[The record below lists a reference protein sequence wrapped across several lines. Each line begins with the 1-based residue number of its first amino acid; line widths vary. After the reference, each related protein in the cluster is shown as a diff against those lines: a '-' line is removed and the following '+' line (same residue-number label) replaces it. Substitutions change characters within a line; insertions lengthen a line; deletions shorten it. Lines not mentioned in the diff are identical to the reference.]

1 MSARPL
7 NRILVVDDEPD
18 ILAVVRTTLRA
29 RGDFEVEVCVC
40 GQDALEVAPRF
51 APDLILLDVMMPGI
65 DGPMTLKAL
74 QADPRTSST
83 PVVFMT
89 AKVMPQETARYLS
102 LGAVAVIAKPFDQR
116 TLVDEIEVIWG
127 GRVSTRSA
135 WTHNPEMEALLEA
148 YAATLPEKVDEIARA
163 WRAVEDAGGTAEL
176 AQKVHSLV
184 HRLAGTAATYGYST
198 LGNAASQ
205 LEEAVKTYLRTGA
218 QLTCE
223 RRKRMGSLIDALVET
238 SGKPD
243 PKSGS

>member
-1 MSARPL
+1 MTVKPL
-7 NRILVVDDEPD
+7 QRILVVDDEPD
-18 ILAVVRTTLRA
+18 ILAVIRTTLRA
-29 RGDFEVEVCVC
+29 RGDFEVEVCAC

-74 QADPRTSST
+74 QEDPQTSST

-89 AKVMPQETARYLS
+89 AKVMPQETARYLT

-127 GRVSTRSA
+127 GQVSTRSA
-135 WTHNPEMEALLEA
+135 WTPNPEMEALLESYTRA
-148 YAATLPEKVDEIARA
+148 LPEKIAEIASS
-163 WRAVEDAGGTAEL
+163 WRAVEDAQGNAEL

-184 HRLAGTAATYGYST
+184 HRLAGTAGTYGYST

-223 RRKRMGSLIDALVET
+223 RRDRMRALIDALEET
-238 SGKPD
+238 IREPD
-243 PKSGS
+243 PKRAR

>member
-18 ILAVVRTTLRA
+18 ILAVIRTTLRA
-29 RGDFEVEVCVC
+29 RGNFEVEVCAR
-40 GQDALEVAPRF
+40 GQEALEVAPRF

-74 QADPRTSST
+74 QEDPRTSST
-83 PVVFMT
+83 SVVFMT

-127 GRVSTRSA
+127 GQVSTRSA
-135 WTHNPEMEALLEA
+135 WGPNREMEALLEA
-148 YAATLPEKVDEIARA
+148 YSRAVPEKIAEIASS
-163 WRAVEDAGGTAEL
+163 WRAVEDAQGNAEL

-223 RRKRMGSLIDALVET
+223 RRDRMRALIDALEET
-238 SGKPD
+238 IRKPD
-243 PKSGS
+243 SKRT

>member
-1 MSARPL
+1 MSTRPL

-18 ILAVVRTTLRA
+18 ILAVIRTTLHA
-29 RGDFEVEVCVC
+29 RGDFEVEVCTC
-40 GQDALEVAPRF
+40 GQDALEIAPRF

-74 QADPRTSST
+74 QQDPRTSST
-83 PVVFMT
+83 LVVFMT

-127 GRVSTRSA
+127 GQVSTRSA

-148 YAATLPEKVDEIARA
+148 YAASLPKKIAEIASS
-163 WRAVEDAGGTAEL
+163 WRAVEDAQGNAEL

-205 LEEAVKTYLRTGA
+205 LEEAAKTYLRTGA

-223 RRKRMGSLIDALVET
+223 RRDRMRALIDTLEET
-238 SGKPD
+238 IRKPD
-243 PKSGS
+243 QKRT

>member
-1 MSARPL
+1 MTVKPL
-7 NRILVVDDEPD
+7 QRILVVDDEPD
-18 ILAVVRTTLRA
+18 ILAVIRTTLRA
-29 RGDFEVEVCVC
+29 RGDFEVEVCAC

-74 QADPRTSST
+74 QEDPQTSST

-89 AKVMPQETARYLS
+89 AKVMPQETARYLT

-127 GRVSTRSA
+127 GQVSTRSA
-135 WTHNPEMEALLEA
+135 WGPNHEMEALLEA
-148 YAATLPEKVDEIARA
+148 YSRALPEKIAEIASS
-163 WRAVEDAGGTAEL
+163 WRAVEDAQGNAEL

-184 HRLAGTAATYGYST
+184 HRLAGTAGTYGYST

-223 RRKRMGSLIDALVET
+223 RRDRMRALIDALQET
-238 SGKPD
+238 IRKPD
-243 PKSGS
+243 PKRTR

>member
-1 MSARPL
+1 MTVKPL
-7 NRILVVDDEPD
+7 QRILVVDDEPD
-18 ILAVVRTTLRA
+18 ILAVIRTTLRA
-29 RGDFEVEVCVC
+29 RGDFEVEVCAC

-74 QADPRTSST
+74 QEDPQTSST

-89 AKVMPQETARYLS
+89 AKVMPQETARYLT

-127 GRVSTRSA
+127 GQVSTRSA
-135 WTHNPEMEALLEA
+135 WGPNHEMEALLEA
-148 YAATLPEKVDEIARA
+148 YSRAVPEKIAEIASS
-163 WRAVEDAGGTAEL
+163 WRAVEDAQGNAEL

-184 HRLAGTAATYGYST
+184 HRLAGTAGTYGYST

-205 LEEAVKTYLRTGA
+205 LEEAVKTYLRLGA
-218 QLTCE
+218 QLTPE
-223 RRKRMGSLIDALVET
+223 RRDRMRALIDALEET
-238 SGKPD
+238 IREPD
-243 PKSGS
+243 PKRAR